1 MVNSR
6 VLAEKGSRIE
16 QLLAGGK
23 SNPEIIEEMFLI
35 SLARR
40 PAPAEMEVALQAF
53 ERNRKEGAEDVQW
66 ALLNGIE
73 FILNH

>member
-1 MVNSR
+1 
-6 VLAEKGSRIE
+6 
-16 QLLAGGK
+16 
-23 SNPEIIEEMFLI
+23 
-35 SLARR
+35 
-40 PAPAEMEVALQAF
+40 MEVALQAL